1 MAPGVCCGAGVLYQ
15 DSEKDEAIA
24 YLLARGLIPYMV
36 LR

>member
-1 MAPGVCCGAGVLYQ
+1 MGPGVCCGHGVLYE
-15 DSEKDEAIA
+15 DSEKDEENA